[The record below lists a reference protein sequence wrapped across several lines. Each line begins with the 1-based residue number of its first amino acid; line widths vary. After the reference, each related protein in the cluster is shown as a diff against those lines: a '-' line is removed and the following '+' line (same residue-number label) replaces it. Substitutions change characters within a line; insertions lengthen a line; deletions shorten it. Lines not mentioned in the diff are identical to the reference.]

1 MPSANGRSR
10 IDCDFVAHADEG
22 GAIVCGMKVQGDF
35 SPRGLR
41 NYGSGQVNDFQVT
54 LPQVLVNPQS
64 LGLLRERLVEWQVNP
79 SSFSLELGVSSGSD
93 QRLTFA
99 IGQDD
104 KLIYSVAKPA
114 CILTYTG
121 DQRRQQVVRADDS
134 SLSID
139 RLVHPRIVVA
149 DDPYLCIVCRLLPVR
164 SSIDIAEQTGLIDL
178 EELPVHHGHR

>member
-121 DQRRQQVVRADDS
+121 GSSMLGRWAFLVDQSCIRLCADGIG
-134 SLSID
+134 LFLTLIQ
-139 RLVHPRIVVA
+139 PRT
-149 DDPYLCIVCRLLPVR
+149 
-164 SSIDIAEQTGLIDL
+164 S
-178 EELPVHHGHR
+178 